1 MYKLTNW
8 FWKLT
13 SNLIMSAVMV
23 IVVGAIAAILIKA
36 FMFGFNLIWNFL

>member
-1 MYKLTNW
+1 MYKLANW

-13 SNLIMSAVMV
+13 SSMTMSTVMV
-23 IVVGAIAAILIKA
+23 ILIGAIAAMLIKA